1 MKSEEDE
8 ESAARMNFN
17 SSKRLNEASIT
28 VETSLS
34 LLRLKCQRI
43 IKLTKCTLKTEHRM
57 KKKQVMRRQQ

>member
-17 SSKRLNEASIT
+17 SSKRLNEASIM

-34 LLRLKCQRI
+34 LLRLSDKQ
-43 IKLTKCTLKTEHRM
+43 LKTKFEPSEADRIWGG
-57 KKKQVMRRQQ
+57 RRTE